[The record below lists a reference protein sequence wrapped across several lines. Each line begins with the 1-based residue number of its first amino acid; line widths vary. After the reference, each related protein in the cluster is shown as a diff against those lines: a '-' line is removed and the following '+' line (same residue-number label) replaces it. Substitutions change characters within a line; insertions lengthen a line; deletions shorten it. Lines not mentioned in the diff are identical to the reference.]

1 MGLLSTLE
9 VKNFGSRSGS
19 RSRGS
24 PQNQKL
30 EEGIAKIEESSPK
43 LLENQKIF
51 SDFSKTGGTSSPN
64 PHLWRADSVLTF
76 PWMQGYTMQSLVAL
90 ALTGTKCITNRQTN
104 FLLYIY
110 IDIRRND

>member
-1 MGLLSTLE
+1 MGLLSTPE
-9 VKNFGSRSGS
+9 VKTVRSRSDS

-30 EEGIAKIEESSPK
+30 EEGIAKIEENSPK
-43 LLENQKIF
+43 LLKNQKIF
-51 SDFSKTGGTSSPN
+51 SDFSKTGVTSSLTPY
-64 PHLWRADSVLTF
+64 LWRADSVLTF